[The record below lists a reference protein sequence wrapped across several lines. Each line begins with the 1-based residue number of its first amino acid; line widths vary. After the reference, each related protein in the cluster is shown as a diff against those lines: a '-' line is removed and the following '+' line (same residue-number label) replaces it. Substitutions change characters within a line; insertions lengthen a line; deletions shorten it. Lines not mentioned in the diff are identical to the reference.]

1 MSLHYNLAHLLPLHL
16 SKTCLVWMLCLGTA
30 LPLSLSA
37 QLSFSVTP
45 APVQSVEV
53 SDGADANAVI
63 TNLSATTDTFL
74 WQRTIVQFESD
85 SICVLGLAD
94 PFQHYLLKL
103 SPQRKFWLQPGE
115 SGPLNVELFDFE
127 GGNCCAEVHLK
138 ISKVGSPADTLT
150 VVYHLRECQTV
161 GAADPAAASKIAVS
175 PNPVQDVFSLKNAH
189 DVRALRLF
197 DAQGKL
203 MARLDANA
211 DHTYSLHHLPDGAYF
226 IACEDAAGHM
236 FQTLLVQKKQ

>member
-1 MSLHYNLAHLLPLHL
+1 MSLRYNLSRLLLQHLGKCCFMWL
-16 SKTCLVWMLCLGTA
+16 LCLTTA
-30 LPLSLSA
+30 PQLMA

-63 TNLSATTDTFL
+63 TNLSTTTDTFL

-115 SGPLNVELFDFE
+115 SGPLNVELFDLE

-150 VVYHLRECQTV
+150 VVYHLRQCQAVGTDDLATAPTV
-161 GAADPAAASKIAVS
+161 AVF

-203 MARLDANA
+203 VARFEANEN
-211 DHTYSLHHLPDGAYF
+211 HTYPVSQLPDGAYF
-226 IACEDAAGHM
+226 IACEDKAGHV
-236 FQTLLVQKKQ
+236 FQTLSVQKKM